1 MIRLTH
7 NGVAAS
13 RLLVLGLLLAAI
25 AVPLMMA
32 AKPAHASTTFTVNS
46 TADHSDAVLGVDGCF
61 TGFTV
66 DGAGGAKVPECTLRA
81 ALNEANYTSGAD
93 TINFAIAGTGVKT
106 IAPESELPTITEAVT
121 INGYSQPG
129 TQPNQKAV
137 GSDALLKIELSG
149 ASVPGSYGLQI
160 GAANS
165 TVKGLI
171 INRWHGGVRMSGND
185 AKGNKVVGNYIG
197 TDPSGTKDLGN
208 LTGGVTIVDAPN
220 NVVGGTTAA
229 TRNVIVFNGNGVDI
243 QGVEVEGNYIGT
255 DPSGTKD
262 LGASGDGVRI
272 SAADNTVGGTTA
284 GARNIISAND
294 EGVVIV
300 GSSAKGNRIVGNY
313 IGTDASGTKDLG
325 NDTSGVTIVD
335 APNNT
340 IGATIAGARNI
351 IAFNGEAGVCV
362 IGQSAT
368 GNRVLSNSIF
378 STLGLGIDLG
388 GDGPTANDAGDA
400 DTGPNGLQN
409 KPRVTSAKTGAL
421 KTTIN
426 ARLNSAPNR
435 TFVVQFFSNPSGTDE
450 GRVFIG
456 QRSVTTDGS
465 GNVSFAFSPAQKVGL
480 GRTITATATSP
491 AGDTS
496 EFSAARTVVS
506 A

>member
-1 MIRLTH
+1 
-7 NGVAAS
+7 
-13 RLLVLGLLLAAI
+13 
-25 AVPLMMA
+25 
-32 AKPAHASTTFTVNS
+32 
-46 TADHSDAVLGVDGCF
+46 
-61 TGFTV
+61 
-66 DGAGGAKVPECTLRA
+66 
-81 ALNEANYTSGAD
+81 
-93 TINFAIAGTGVKT
+93 
-106 IAPESELPTITEAVT
+106 
-121 INGYSQPG
+121 
-129 TQPNQKAV
+129 
-137 GSDALLKIELSG
+137 
-149 ASVPGSYGLQI
+149 
-160 GAANS
+160 
-165 TVKGLI
+165 
-171 INRWHGGVRMSGND
+171 MSGND

-220 NVVGGTTAA
+220 NVVGGTTVA
-229 TRNVIVFNGNGVDI
+229 TRNVIVFNDNGVDI
-243 QGVEVEGNYIGT
+243 QGVEATGNNVMGNYIGT

-300 GSSAKGNRIVGNY
+300 GNSAKGNRIVGNY

-351 IAFNGEAGVCV
+351 IAFNREAGVCV

-378 STLGLGIDLG
+378 STFGLGIDLG
-388 GDGPTANDAGDA
+388 GDGPTANDPGDA

-409 KPRVTSAKTGAL
+409 KPRVTSAKTGGD

-426 ARLNSAPNR
+426 ARLNSTPNR
-435 TFVVQFFSNPSGTDE
+435 TFRVQFFSNPSGTDE
-450 GRVFIG
+450 GKKILG
-456 QRSVTTDGS
+456 QKFVTTDGS
-465 GNVSFAFSPAQKVGL
+465 GNATYSFSPAQKVAL
-480 GRTITATATSP
+480 GRTITATATNP
-491 AGDTS
+491 AGSTS
-496 EFSAARTVVS
+496 EFSAPRTVVS